1 MNKLFPF
8 LFLCFICLASCG
20 EKETPKTPDE
30 VALEKLSGDLG
41 TSYTLGTTGYVKR
54 NQVDE
59 TRFYPGLTIRL
70 DGKTKSYTTTGATD
84 LFESSGNWEFV
95 GTNFDKIRLTG
106 SKPASQIDISYTK
119 NGQELLFVFS
129 VPTPPG
135 GRVAS
140 LTGNYEIKL
149 TGG

>member
-20 EKETPKTPDE
+20 EKETPKTPE
-30 VALEKLSGDLG
+30 EQALEKLSGNLG
-41 TSYTLGTTGYVKR
+41 ISYTLGTTGYVKR

-59 TRFYPGLTIRL
+59 SRFYPGLTIRL
-70 DGKTKSYTTTGATD
+70 DGTTKSYTTTGATD

-95 GTNFDKIRLTG
+95 GSNFDKIRLTG
-106 SKPASQIDISYTK
+106 SKPASQVDISYTK
-119 NGQELLFVFS
+119 NGQVLIFVFS

>member
-20 EKETPKTPDE
+20 EKETPKTPE
-30 VALEKLSGDLG
+30 ELALEKLSGDLG

>member
-1 MNKLFPF
+1 MNKLYSF

-20 EKETPKTPDE
+20 EKETPKTPE
-30 VALEKLSGDLG
+30 EQALEKLSGDLG
-41 TSYTLGTTGYVKR
+41 FNYTLGTAGYVKR

-59 TRFYPGLTIRL
+59 SRFYPGLSIRL
-70 DGKTKSYTTTGATD
+70 QGTTKSYTTTGATD

-106 SKPASQIDISYTK
+106 NKPASQVDISYTK
-119 NGQELLFVFS
+119 NGKELVLVFS